1 MPPERPTHCGVATRN
16 DFLSNTT
23 MAGRYWKGSALKLRF
38 AVVGFA
44 LWQLSAGL
52 TALAGGTVCVVCDQQ
67 IPDMIYTISDAVKR
81 AKVTMCQSCMELP
94 NRCYLCGVPVRNHFT
109 TLPDGRT
116 LCKRDVRNVVLDAT
130 EAMQICTE
138 VKSGLDR
145 QFSRFL
151 SFPETNVIVQMMDRV
166 NLQERFLVIGNDY
179 TCPNALGCTETVTN
193 QNQREFVIS
202 LLTGMIKDD
211 LITTTVHEHVHTWVI
226 ENISAARRKTL
237 GKDAVEGFCE
247 LLSYLY
253 AEAQG
258 LATGKANI
266 LANHYTRGQIHL
278 FIAAEKAYGLNDI
291 VDWMQH
297 GEDPLL
303 LASDLSRVR
312 RLAEPVKARTVS
324 VSTVTIKRVGPA
336 VAPRPQLPEKLI
348 LQGITWSPNRP
359 TATVNSQI
367 LEPNQEAV
375 VKLQAGPM
383 TIRCVEITRTWVML
397 QTNQAPELLKLEFQ

>member
-1 MPPERPTHCGVATRN
+1 MRN
-16 DFLSNTT
+16 DFLSNTI
-23 MAGRYWKGSALKLRF
+23 MVGRYWAGIASKLRL
-38 AVVGFA
+38 AVVGLA
-44 LWQLSAGL
+44 LWHLSASL
-52 TALAGGTVCVVCDQQ
+52 IALAAGTVCVVCDQQ

-130 EAMQICTE
+130 EALQICTE

-151 SFPETNVIVQMMDRV
+151 SFPETNVTVQLMDRV
-166 NLQERFLVIGNDY
+166 NLQELFLVIGNDY
-179 TCPNALGCTETVTN
+179 TCPNLLGCTETVTN

-202 LLTGMIKDD
+202 ILTGMVKDD
-211 LITTTVHEHVHTWVI
+211 LMTTTVHEYVHTWVI
-226 ENISAARRKTL
+226 ENVSAARRKTL

-291 VDWMQH
+291 VDWMKL

-312 RLAEPVKARTVS
+312 RLVEPAKARTVP
-324 VSTVTIKRVGPA
+324 VSTGISKRVESE
-336 VAPRPQLPEKLI
+336 VAPRPQLPEKVI
-348 LQGITWSPNRP
+348 LQGITWSATRP
-359 TATVNSQI
+359 TATINGQN
-367 LEPNQEAV
+367 LEPNQESVVNLKSGPIAV
-375 VKLQAGPM
+375 
-383 TIRCVEITRTWVML
+383 RCVAITRTSVTL
-397 QTNQAPELLKLEFQ
+397 QTNQSPELLVLEFK

>member
-1 MPPERPTHCGVATRN
+1 
-16 DFLSNTT
+16 

-44 LWQLSAGL
+44 LWQLSASL
-52 TALAGGTVCVVCDQQ
+52 TVWAGGTVCVACDKE
-67 IPDMIYTISDAVKR
+67 IPDTIYTITDAVKR
-81 AKVTMCQSCMELP
+81 AKVTICQPCLELP
-94 NRCYLCGVPVRNHFT
+94 NRCYLCGVPVRNHAT

-116 LCKRDVRNVVLDAT
+116 LCQRDVQHVVLDAT
-130 EAMQICTE
+130 EALRICAE

-151 SFPETNVIVQMMDRV
+151 SFPETNVTVQLMDRV
-166 NLQERFLVIGNDY
+166 NLQEIFLIIGNDY

-202 LLTGMIKDD
+202 LLSGMTRDD
-211 LITTTVHEHVHTWVI
+211 LMTTTVHEYAHTWVL

-258 LATGKANI
+258 LTTGKANI

-278 FIAAEKAYGLNDI
+278 FIAAEKTYGLNDI
-291 VDWMQH
+291 VDWMKS

-303 LASDLSRVR
+303 LAADLSRVR
-312 RLAEPVKARTVS
+312 RLAEPTEATTVS
-324 VSTVTIKRVGPA
+324 ISTVTIKRVEPA
-336 VAPRPQLPEKLI
+336 VASRPQLPEKLI
-348 LQGITWSPNRP
+348 LQGITWSPTRP
-359 TATVNSQI
+359 TATVNGQI
-367 LEPNQEAV
+367 LEPEQEAV
-375 VKLQAGPM
+375 VNLKSGPI
-383 TIRCVEITRTWVML
+383 TIRCRAITRTSVTL
-397 QTNQAPELLKLEFQ
+397 QTNQSSELLTLEFN

>member
-1 MPPERPTHCGVATRN
+1 MRN
-16 DFLSNTT
+16 DFLSNTI
-23 MAGRYWKGSALKLRF
+23 MAGRYWTGTALKLRL
-38 AVVGFA
+38 AVIGLA
-44 LWQLSAGL
+44 LWQLSACL
-52 TALAGGTVCVVCDQQ
+52 PALAAGTVCVVCDQQ
-67 IPDMIYTISDAVKR
+67 IPDTIYTVLDAVKR
-81 AKVTMCQSCMELP
+81 AQVTICPACTELP

-130 EAMQICTE
+130 EALQICTE

-151 SFPETNVIVQMMDRV
+151 SFPETNVTVQLMDRV
-166 NLQERFLVIGNDY
+166 NLQELFLVIGNDY

-202 LLTGMIKDD
+202 LLTGMVKDD
-211 LITTTVHEHVHTWVI
+211 LMTTTVHEYAHTWVI
-226 ENISAARRKTL
+226 ENVSAARRRTL

-278 FIAAEKAYGLNDI
+278 FIAAEKTYGLNDI
-291 VDWMQH
+291 VDWMNH

-312 RLAEPVKARTVS
+312 RLVEPVKATS
-324 VSTVTIKRVGPA
+324 GAVSTVSIKRVAPE

-348 LQGITWSPNRP
+348 LQGITWSTNRP
-359 TATVNSQI
+359 TATVNGQI
-367 LEPNQEAV
+367 LEPKQEAV

-383 TIRCVEITRTWVML
+383 TVRCVEITRTWVTL
-397 QTNQAPELLKLEFQ
+397 QTNQSPELLKLEFQ